1 MIDLSLIEE
10 KIEKGI
16 IQYAME
22 IPGAYYRA
30 VGIGIGIVIFAFVP
44 EKETAKCVWLVDAD
58 KRHCVRK
65 NPPRKAWAYDTQ
77 DKALLAFYWRRI
89 SYRDRLEDRLKKAN
103 AQYDLAVAELNKK
116 GLLK

>member
-1 MIDLSLIEE
+1 MIDFSLVEE
-10 KIEKGI
+10 KTEKSTI
-16 IQYAME
+16 RYARE

-44 EKETAKCVWLVDAD
+44 EKETAKCVWLVDAG

-77 DKALLAFYWRRI
+77 DKALLAFHWRRI
-89 SYRDRLEDRLKKAN
+89 SYLGWLEDRLKKAN
-103 AQYDLAVAELNKK
+103 AQYDLVVTELNKK

>member
-1 MIDLSLIEE
+1 MIDFSLVEE
-10 KIEKGI
+10 KIEKGT
-16 IQYAME
+16 IQYARE

-30 VGIGIGIVIFAFVP
+30 EGIGMDIVIFAFMP
-44 EKETAKCVWLVDAD
+44 EKETPKCVWLVDSG
-58 KRHCVRK
+58 KRHCVLK

-89 SYRDRLEDRLKKAN
+89 SYRDWLENRLMKAN
-103 AQYDLAVAELNKK
+103 AQYNLVVTELNKK

>member
-1 MIDLSLIEE
+1 MIDLPLLEE
-10 KIEKGI
+10 KST
-16 IQYAME
+16 IQYARE

-44 EKETAKCVWLVDAD
+44 EKETAKCVWLVNAG

-77 DKALLAFYWRRI
+77 DKALLAFHWRRI
-89 SYRDRLEDRLKKAN
+89 SYLGWLEDRLKKAN
-103 AQYDLAVAELNKK
+103 AQYDLVVTELNKK